1 MANPR
6 TVARVSARIRQR
18 VAHCLQ
24 FELND
29 PRAGMATV
37 TEVRLSADMRN
48 ATILWTISED
58 KDRSKTKHMLEGATG
73 FVRKQLGRVLETRVI
88 PALQWEYDDRIAK
101 AAEMERLIEQAVSR
115 DQEIRGEPAPQDDP
129 EE

>member
-6 TVARVSARIRQR
+6 TVARVSSRIQQR

-29 PRAGMATV
+29 PRVGVVTV

-48 ATILWTISED
+48 ATILWTLPEE
-58 KDRSKTKHMLEGATG
+58 KDRSKTLHMLEGATG
-73 FVRKQLGRVLETRVI
+73 FVRKQLARVLETRVV
-88 PALQWEYDDRIAK
+88 PALSWKYAARLLK
-101 AAEMERLIEQAVSR
+101 ATEMEQLIERAVTR
-115 DQEIRGEPAPQDDP
+115 DEEIRGDPAPQDDSK
-129 EE
+129 E

>member
-6 TVARVSARIRQR
+6 TIARVAARIQQR

-29 PRAGMATV
+29 PRAGHATL
-37 TEVRLSADMRN
+37 TEVRLSTDMRN
-48 ATILWTISED
+48 ATILWTLQDE
-58 KDRSKTKHMLEGATG
+58 KDRSKTEHMLEGATG
-73 FVRKQLGRVLETRVI
+73 FVRKQLARVLETRVI
-88 PALQWEYDDRIAK
+88 PDIAWKFDDRIAK
-101 AAEMERLIEQAVSR
+101 ASAMESLIERAVAR
-115 DQEIRGEPAPQDDP
+115 DEEIRGGPPPEDDS

>member
-6 TVARVSARIRQR
+6 TIARVAARIQQR

-29 PRAGMATV
+29 PRAGHATL
-37 TEVRLSADMRN
+37 TEVRLSTDMRN
-48 ATILWTISED
+48 ATILWTLQDE
-58 KDRSKTKHMLEGATG
+58 KDRSKTEHMLEGATG
-73 FVRKQLGRVLETRVI
+73 FVRKQLARVLETRVI
-88 PALQWEYDDRIAK
+88 PDIAWKFDDRIAK
-101 AAEMERLIEQAVSR
+101 ASAMESLIERAVSR
-115 DQEIRGEPAPQDDP
+115 DEEIRGGPPPEDDS

>member
-48 ATILWTISED
+48 ATILWTINED
-58 KDRSKTKHMLEGATG
+58 KDRSKTQHMLEGATG

-88 PALQWEYDDRIAK
+88 PALLWEYDDRIAK
-101 AAEMERLIEQAVSR
+101 AAEMERLIERAVSR

>member
-29 PRAGMATV
+29 PRSGVVTV
-37 TEVRLSADMRN
+37 TEVNLSADMRN
-48 ATILWTISED
+48 ATILWTLPEE
-58 KDRSKTKHMLEGATG
+58 KDRSKTLHMLEGATG

-88 PALQWEYDDRIAK
+88 PALHWEYDDRIAK
-101 AAEMERLIEQAVSR
+101 ASEMERLIEQAVAR
-115 DQEIRGEPAPQDDP
+115 DEEIRGEPAPEDD
-129 EE
+129 EEE

>member
-6 TVARVSARIRQR
+6 TVARVSARIKQR

-29 PRAGMATV
+29 PRAGVVTV
-37 TEVRLSADMRN
+37 TEVQLSADMRN
-48 ATILWTISED
+48 ATILWTLPNE
-58 KDRSKTKHMLEGATG
+58 KDQSKTLHMLEGATG

-88 PALQWEYDDRIAK
+88 PALRWEFDDSIKK
-101 AAEMERLIEQAVSR
+101 ASEMERLIEQAVAR
-115 DQEIRGEPAPQDDP
+115 DEEIRGEPDPQDEP

>member
-6 TVARVSARIRQR
+6 TVARVSSRIQQR

-29 PRAGMATV
+29 PRAGMVTV

-48 ATILWTISED
+48 ATILWTLTEE
-58 KDRSKTKHMLEGATG
+58 KNRSKTKHMLEGATG

-88 PALQWEYDDRIAK
+88 PALQWEFDDRIAK
-101 AAEMERLIEQAVSR
+101 ATEMERLIEQAITR
-115 DQEIRGEPAPQDDP
+115 DDEIRGEAAPQDDP

>member
-6 TVARVSARIRQR
+6 TVARVSSRIQQR

-29 PRAGMATV
+29 PRSGMVTV

-48 ATILWTISED
+48 ATILWTLTEE
-58 KDRSKTKHMLEGATG
+58 KNRSKTEHMLEGATG

-88 PALQWEYDDRIAK
+88 PALRWEFDDRIAK
-101 AAEMERLIEQAVSR
+101 ATEMERLIEQAITR
-115 DQEIRGEPAPQDDP
+115 DDEIRGEAAPQDDP

>member
-48 ATILWTISED
+48 ATILWTINED
-58 KDRSKTKHMLEGATG
+58 KDRSKTQHMLEGAGG
-73 FVRKQLGRVLETRVI
+73 FVRKQLARVLETRVV

-101 AAEMERLIEQAVSR
+101 AAEMERLIEQAVVR
-115 DQEIRGEPAPQDDP
+115 DKKIRGEAAPQDDP

>member
-29 PRAGMATV
+29 PRAGMVTV
-37 TEVRLSADMRN
+37 TEVRLSTDMRN
-48 ATILWTISED
+48 ATILWSLTD
-58 KDRSKTKHMLEGATG
+58 LKDRSKTQHMLEGAGG
-73 FVRKQLGRVLETRVI
+73 FVRKQLARVLETRVV

-101 AAEMERLIEQAVSR
+101 AAEMERLIEQAVVR
-115 DQEIRGEPAPQDDP
+115 DKKIRGEAAPQDDP

>member
-101 AAEMERLIEQAVSR
+101 AAEMERLIERAVSR